1 MRCFHCMNSI
11 PDGAA
16 LCPYCNETPS
26 KENPP
31 YCLTAGTVLKNK
43 YIIGNVI
50 GEGGF
55 GITYAGWDLALGQK
69 IAVKEYYP
77 SICANRSHTG
87 DNQVIPGQA
96 SKGQYFRMGKER
108 FTQEAQSAAQFSG
121 EAGIVKILDYF
132 EENDTAYIVMNYV
145 EGGNLGEIVRSR
157 GKFEPKT
164 FFAAVLP
171 LMRTLEHVHQT
182 GMIHRDI
189 APDNIIMSQDG
200 SLTLLDFGSAR
211 YYFGA
216 ETKSLSV
223 ILKQGYAPY
232 EQYSRKG
239 HQGAWTDVYALCAT
253 IYKCITGETPPDAL
267 DRAIN
272 DELKKP
278 SELGVKL
285 SPHIEAVL
293 LNGMAIHFQN
303 RIQNMY
309 ELMEMLIQ
317 ATEQD
322 GAEIKKQTS
331 NSDYNPKE
339 NHFTI
344 IDEVKI
350 QRKKAK
356 DENLSTKLAETLTYD
371 NYSKENLTNINIQS
385 SETKK
390 KKLFLKIIVSAILLT
405 AAVISLAFVFT
416 IIKHFSTNDANVSSN
431 ASKHNQL
438 VSTNEENNKT
448 TSVNEIIAAT
458 ASLKQQGITGDCHWL
473 IYEDGT
479 MIIDGNGEMSDYAY
493 QEAPWYSERSS
504 VKKIV
509 INSGVTKIGK
519 YAFIDFENVSD
530 VQLSQTVSTI
540 NDAAFYNCDMIE
552 TITIPST
559 VTSIGFN
566 GFGSCNRLS
575 KFLIESG
582 NKHYSSVDGNLYD
595 ISGKTLIL
603 YAIGKTDSTVIIPDG
618 VTVIYDD
625 AFENSDYITE
635 IRISNSV
642 ISIGKWAFEYCK
654 NLKKVVIPPSVTTIG
669 ENAFDHCSTELIL
682 IGSEQ
687 SYAKKYALENNIS
700 FSAE

>member
-16 LCPYCNETPS
+16 LCPCCNEAPS

-55 GITYAGWDLALGQK
+55 GITYAGWDTALGQK

-157 GKFEPKT
+157 GKLEPKT
-164 FFAAVLP
+164 FFAVMLP

-211 YYFGA
+211 YYFGE

-223 ILKQGYAPY
+223 VLKPGYAPY

-239 HQGAWTDVYALCAT
+239 NQGAWTDVYALCAT

-278 SELGVKL
+278 SELGVRLPAAVETALMKGLAVFPKDRLQTVGELRKAIEKGYPAEKAVDVKPEKEKKKPKRKIMIAAIAVVLACMVAAVSVFVVVPNVQKSTNSSQQEETQQSETQQSETQLQQEETQQSETQPQQAKKL
-285 SPHIEAVL
+285 NLPRQPKTTTISAGYGYTLGLKSDGTVATAGEEPLDWNIDDDVYSTANDWTDIIAISAGFSHCVGLISDGTVVVSGLDKEHELQFNADHWSNIVAVSAGNSHTVGL
-293 LNGMAIHFQN
+293 K
-303 RIQNMY
+303 
-309 ELMEMLIQ
+309 
-317 ATEQD
+317 TD
-322 GAEIKKQTS
+322 GTVITTGENDFGQCDVSGWSDIIAVS
-331 NSDYNPKE
+331 ASDYHTVGLNTNGTVVATGDNRFGQCNVNGWSDIVVISASN
-339 NHFTI
+339 NHTVGLKSDGTVIATGNNSFEQCSMNDWYNI
-344 IDEVKI
+344 I
-350 QRKKAK
+350 A
-356 DENLSTKLAETLTYD
+356 
-371 NYSKENLTNINIQS
+371 
-385 SETKK
+385 
-390 KKLFLKIIVSAILLT
+390 VSAGSFHT
-405 AAVISLAFVFT
+405 VG
-416 IIKHFSTNDANVSSN
+416 
-431 ASKHNQL
+431 
-438 VSTNEENNKT
+438 
-448 TSVNEIIAAT
+448 
-458 ASLKQQGITGDCHWL
+458 LKS
-473 IYEDGT
+473 DGT
-479 MIIDGNGEMSDYAY
+479 
-493 QEAPWYSERSS
+493 
-504 VKKIV
+504 VV
-509 INSGVTKIGK
+509 
-519 YAFIDFENVSD
+519 
-530 VQLSQTVSTI
+530 
-540 NDAAFYNCDMIE
+540 
-552 TITIPST
+552 
-559 VTSIGFN
+559 
-566 GFGSCNRLS
+566 
-575 KFLIESG
+575 
-582 NKHYSSVDGNLYD
+582 
-595 ISGKTLIL
+595 
-603 YAIGKTDSTVIIPDG
+603 AIGYNDFGQCNVNDWTDIVAICAGDNRTVGLKSDG
-618 VTVIYDD
+618 TVVAVGDNTFHQCDVSGWKDIKLP
-625 AFENSDYITE
+625 EPITTK
-635 IRISNSV
+635 SS
-642 ISIGKWAFEYCK
+642 
-654 NLKKVVIPPSVTTIG
+654 
-669 ENAFDHCSTELIL
+669 H
-682 IGSEQ
+682 
-687 SYAKKYALENNIS
+687 
-700 FSAE
+700 

>member
-16 LCPYCNETPS
+16 LCPYCNEAPS

-55 GITYAGWDLALGQK
+55 GITYAGWDSALGQK

-108 FTQEAQSAAQFSG
+108 FTQEAQSASQFSG

-145 EGGNLGEIVRSR
+145 DGGNLGEIVHSR
-157 GKFEPKT
+157 GKLEPKT
-164 FFAAVLP
+164 FFAVMLP

-211 YYFGA
+211 YYFGE

-223 ILKQGYAPY
+223 VLKPGYAPY

-239 HQGAWTDVYALCAT
+239 SQGAWTDVYALCAT

-278 SELGVKL
+278 SELGIRLPAAVENALMKGLAIFPKDRLQTVGELRKAMERGYPAEKTVDVK
-285 SPHIEAVL
+285 PEKVKKKPKRKIMIAAIAVVSFV
-293 LNGMAIHFQN
+293 AIAVVSFS
-303 RIQNMY
+303 
-309 ELMEMLIQ
+309 LIVTITNHTL
-317 ATEQD
+317 AND
-322 GAEIKKQTS
+322 IS
-331 NSDYNPKE
+331 NS
-339 NHFTI
+339 
-344 IDEVKI
+344 
-350 QRKKAK
+350 
-356 DENLSTKLAETLTYD
+356 
-371 NYSKENLTNINIQS
+371 TNS
-385 SETKK
+385 SQQ
-390 KKLFLKIIVSAILLT
+390 
-405 AAVISLAFVFT
+405 
-416 IIKHFSTNDANVSSN
+416 
-431 ASKHNQL
+431 NQL
-438 VSTNEENNKT
+438 VSTNEDNNNNSIT
-448 TSVNEIIAAT
+448 EGISTT
-458 ASLKQQGITGDCHWL
+458 ASLRQQGITGDCQWL

-479 MIIDGNGEMSDYAY
+479 MLIHGNGEMSDYSY
-493 QEAPWYSERSS
+493 QEAPWYSERNF

-519 YAFIDFENVSD
+519 FAFIDFENTSD
-530 VQLSQTVSTI
+530 ILLSQTVSTI
-540 NDAAFYNCDMIE
+540 DDAAFYNCDALK

-559 VTSIGFN
+559 VTSIGIN

-603 YAIGKTDSTVIIPDG
+603 YAIGKTESTVIIPDG
-618 VTVIYDD
+618 VTVVYDD